1 MRFSMR
7 RFLRILAWLIGGGAG
22 VLALALLVI
31 YGVSGSKL
39 KRTYEVAVR
48 PEPSQ
53 ATASMIARG
62 HHLAIS
68 RGCADCHGADMGGHM
83 VIDSV
88 PMGKIYAPNLTRG
101 QGGVVA
107 NFKAEDWL
115 RAIRHGVGPDG
126 RALFLMPSKEY
137 AHFSTDDMGALVAYL
152 RTLAPVDRATKPVE
166 VGPVARLLLLTGTI
180 RLSADVIDHA
190 NLAPATVIPGVTA
203 DYGRYLAVGC
213 TGCHGT
219 DFHGGKIAEGP
230 PDWPPAADLRPSA
243 GAPTANWTEADFF
256 KALRTGRRPDGT
268 ELSPVMPRSFGSLSD
283 MELKALWTY
292 LRSLKPEPVKQS

>member
-1 MRFSMR
+1 MKFPMR
-7 RFLRILAWLIGGGAG
+7 RFIKVLAWVIVGLVG
-22 VLALALLVI
+22 VVALALVGI
-31 YGVSGSKL
+31 YSVSGAKL
-39 KRTYEVAVR
+39 KRTYHVVVQ
-48 PEPSQ
+48 PEPVQ
-53 ATASMIARG
+53 ATAAMITKG
-62 HHLAIS
+62 HHLAVS

-83 VIDSV
+83 VIDSP

-107 NFKAEDWL
+107 NFKDEDWL

-152 RTLAPVDRATKPVE
+152 KTLAPVDRANKPVE

-180 RLSADVIDHA
+180 KLSADVIDHPHLVPSA
-190 NLAPATVIPGVTA
+190 AIPGVTV
-203 DYGRYLAVGC
+203 DYGRYLAAGC

-230 PDWPPAADLRPSA
+230 PDWPPAADLRPIA
-243 GAPTANWTEADFF
+243 GAPTVGWTEADFI
-256 KALRTGRRPDGT
+256 KALRTGHRPDGA
-268 ELSPVMPRSFGSLSD
+268 ELSPVMPRSFGNLSD
-283 MELKALWTY
+283 MEMKALWTY
-292 LRSLKPEPVKQS
+292 LRSLKVEPVKQS